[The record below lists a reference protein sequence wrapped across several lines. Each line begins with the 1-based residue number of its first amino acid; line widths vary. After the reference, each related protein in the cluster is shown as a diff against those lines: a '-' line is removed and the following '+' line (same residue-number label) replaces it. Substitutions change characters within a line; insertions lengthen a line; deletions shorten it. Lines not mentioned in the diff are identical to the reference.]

1 MGGGVHGRGC
11 NRSAGRAPGPS
22 TNAAISGT
30 MSSMDEKRPGM
41 SLKAPGASGAP
52 MHLPGR
58 GSSPAG
64 HEHLVVPEITRDE
77 IIAGRRVVA
86 FPAEAPHGDKQVDL
100 DFLLRSHVAPG
111 YVVSADLI
119 TRFAVDSDFASDTC
133 VRREGVDPATSR
145 RYLEEIAFEVVST
158 QSERNAAEKAQVMH
172 RRGVRRIFGVWV
184 ERRRKACEWSA
195 EIEGW
200 SLLEEESQIKDRCLG
215 APLPVKALL
224 DSGLVRMA
232 VIQALVIQGD
242 PAIQEL
248 KEAAKAEGIAK
259 RMVAR
264 GIAESILVVLEARG
278 ITVSPAHR
286 EEILGCSDVDRL
298 KRWLREATSN
308 LNPEPPFSS

>member
-1 MGGGVHGRGC
+1 
-11 NRSAGRAPGPS
+11 
-22 TNAAISGT
+22 
-30 MSSMDEKRPGM
+30 
-41 SLKAPGASGAP
+41 

-58 GSSPAG
+58 GSSPAVDD
-64 HEHLVVPEITRDE
+64 HLVVPEVTRDE

-184 ERRRKACEWSA
+184 KGHRKVCEWSA
-195 EIEGW
+195 ESEGW
-200 SLLEEESQIKDRCLG
+200 SLLEEGSQIEDRCLG

-224 DSGLVRMA
+224 DAALVRKAA
-232 VIQALVIQGD
+232 VQALEVQGD
-242 PAIQEL
+242 PAVQEL
-248 KEAAKAEGIAK
+248 KGAAKAEGMAEGMARGTAEGMARGIAE
-259 RMVAR
+259 
-264 GIAESILVVLEARG
+264 GIAESILEVLEARG
-278 ITVSPAHR
+278 ITVSPARR

-298 KRWLREATSN
+298 KRWLQEATSN